1 MRASREGGARSLAA
15 VHLRLASS
23 PLPSLS
29 RARIYV
35 CGITPYDTTHIGHA
49 ATFVWVD
56 VLTRV
61 LAHVGI
67 EPEVVRNIT
76 DVDDELMHEAR
87 HRMVTWSA
95 LATQQTFQ
103 FEDDMRKLRVQR
115 PAFEP
120 ASHDYVTDVVFL
132 ARALLDR
139 GVAYE
144 RDGSVFFRAPDLW
157 KRSGLSES
165 EALEVYGARGGRID
179 DPAKEHP
186 ADAAIWQRSEPGEP
200 TWESPWGP
208 GRPGWHAECAAMATS
223 ILGLAVDV
231 HAGGADLAY
240 PHHAY
245 EEAIVEAATGVT
257 PFARRWMHVGTVTK
271 GGRKVAKS
279 TGNLVFVVD
288 LLQRWAPQVLRLHIL
303 DRPWSESWDFDEA
316 DLQAT
321 ATRLE
326 ALWSAGG
333 TAGGDEAAVEAA
345 LEALMDDLDV
355 RRAVDIAIESG
366 GEAARTVAKIL
377 ALL

>member
-1 MRASREGGARSLAA
+1 VL
-15 VHLRLASS
+15 LRLASA
-23 PLPSLS
+23 PLPALS

-56 VLTRV
+56 VLSRV

-67 EPEVVRNIT
+67 EPVVVRNIT
-76 DVDDELMHEAR
+76 DVDDELLREAAR
-87 HRMVTWSA
+87 RGTTWSA

-120 ASHDYVTDVVFL
+120 ASRDYVTDVVFL

-139 GVAYE
+139 GAAYE
-144 RDGSVFFRAPDLW
+144 RDGSVYFRAGDLW
-157 KRSGLSES
+157 ERSGLTQD
-165 EALEVYGARGGRID
+165 EALEVYDRRGGRTD
-179 DPAKEHP
+179 DPGKDDP
-186 ADAAIWQRSEPGEP
+186 ADAAIWQRSEEGEP
-200 TWESPWGP
+200 SWDSPWGR

-223 ILGLAVDV
+223 ICGLAVDV

-240 PHHAY
+240 PHHTY

-257 PFARRWMHVGTVTK
+257 PFVRRWMHVGTVMK
-271 GGRKVAKS
+271 GGEKVAKS
-279 TGNLVFVVD
+279 TGNLVFVMD
-288 LLQRWAPQVLRLHIL
+288 LLQRWAPQALRLHLL
-303 DRPWSESWDFDEA
+303 DRPWSQPWDFAEA
-316 DLQAT
+316 DLDAS
-321 ATRLE
+321 AARLE
-326 ALWSAGG
+326 DLWSAGG
-333 TAGGDEAAVEAA
+333 RPGGDDAAVQAA

-355 RRAVDIAIESG
+355 RRALDIAVEEG
-366 GEAARTVAKIL
+366 GEAARTVAKVL

>member
-1 MRASREGGARSLAA
+1 
-15 VHLRLASS
+15 
-23 PLPSLS
+23 
-29 RARIYV
+29 
-35 CGITPYDTTHIGHA
+35 
-49 ATFVWVD
+49 
-56 VLTRV
+56 
-61 LAHVGI
+61 
-67 EPEVVRNIT
+67 
-76 DVDDELMHEAR
+76 
-87 HRMVTWSA
+87 
-95 LATQQTFQ
+95 
-103 FEDDMRKLRVQR
+103 
-115 PAFEP
+115 
-120 ASHDYVTDVVFL
+120 
-132 ARALLDR
+132 
-139 GVAYE
+139 
-144 RDGSVFFRAPDLW
+144 
-157 KRSGLSES
+157 
-165 EALEVYGARGGRID
+165 
-179 DPAKEHP
+179 
-186 ADAAIWQRSEPGEP
+186 
-200 TWESPWGP
+200 
-208 GRPGWHAECAAMATS
+208 MATS

-271 GGRKVAKS
+271 GGQKVAKS

-345 LEALMDDLDV
+345 LDALMDDLDV
-355 RRAVDIAIESG
+355 RRAVDIAVESG

>member
-1 MRASREGGARSLAA
+1 MLL
-15 VHLRLASS
+15 HLGST

-56 VLTRV
+56 ALTRV

-76 DVDDELMHEAR
+76 DIDDELLREAASR
-87 HRMVTWSA
+87 GTSWSA

-115 PAFEP
+115 PSFEP
-120 ASHDYVTDVVFL
+120 ASRDYVTDVVFL

-139 GVAYE
+139 GVAYQ
-144 RDGSVFFRAPDLW
+144 RDGSVFLRAGDLW
-157 KRSGLSES
+157 ERSGLSES
-165 EALEVYGARGGRID
+165 DALTVYGERGGRAD
-179 DPAKEHP
+179 DPAKDNP
-186 ADAAIWQRSEPGEP
+186 FDAAIWQRSAEGEP
-200 TWESPWGP
+200 SWDSPWGR

-240 PHHAY
+240 PHHVY
-245 EEAIVEAATGVT
+245 EEAIVQAATGVT
-257 PFARRWMHVGTVTK
+257 PFARAWMHVGTVTLN
-271 GGRKVAKS
+271 GEKVAKS
-279 TGNLVFVVD
+279 TGNLVFVMD
-288 LLQRWAPQVLRLHIL
+288 LLQRWAPQALRLHLL
-303 DRPWSESWDFDEA
+303 DRPWSQSWDFVES
-316 DLQAT
+316 DLDAS

-326 ALWSAGG
+326 SLWSA
-333 TAGGDEAAVEAA
+333 TSTPGGDEAAVAAA
-345 LEALMDDLDV
+345 LEALMTDLDV
-355 RRAVDIAIESG
+355 TRALDIAIDSG
-366 GEAARTVAKIL
+366 GEAARTVAKVL

>member
-1 MRASREGGARSLAA
+1 ML
-15 VHLRLASS
+15 LRLASD

-56 VLTRV
+56 VLARL

-76 DVDDELMHEAR
+76 DVDDELLREAR
-87 HRMVTWSA
+87 ERGTTWSA

-120 ASHDYVTDVVFL
+120 ASRDYVTDVVFL

-144 RDGSVFFRAPDLW
+144 RDGSVYFRAGDLW
-157 KRSGLSES
+157 ERSGLAQD
-165 EALEVYGARGGRID
+165 EALEVYGRRGGRTD
-179 DPAKEHP
+179 DPAKDDP
-186 ADAAIWQRSEPGEP
+186 ADAAIWQRSAEGEP
-200 TWESPWGP
+200 AWDSPWGP

-223 ILGLAVDV
+223 ICGLAVDV

-240 PHHAY
+240 PHHVY

-257 PFARRWMHVGTVTK
+257 PFARRWMHVGTVMK
-271 GGRKVAKS
+271 GGEKVAKS
-279 TGNLVFVVD
+279 TGNLVFVRD
-288 LLQRWAPQVLRLHIL
+288 LLERWAPQVLRLHLL
-303 DRPWSESWDFDEA
+303 DRPWSQAWDFDEA
-316 DLQAT
+316 DLDAT
-321 ATRLE
+321 ASRLE
-326 ALWSAGG
+326 ALWAAGSRP
-333 TAGGDEAAVEAA
+333 GGDEESVAAA
-345 LEALMDDLDV
+345 LHALMDDLAV
-355 RRAVDIAIESG
+355 PRAIDLAIEQG
-366 GEAARTVAKIL
+366 GEAARTVAKVL
-377 ALL
+377 ALH

>member
-1 MRASREGGARSLAA
+1 ML
-15 VHLRLASS
+15 LRLGSS
-23 PLPSLS
+23 PLPSLA

-56 VLTRV
+56 ALSRV

-76 DVDDELMHEAR
+76 DVDDELMREAANR
-87 HRMVTWSA
+87 KTTWSA

-144 RDGSVFFRAPDLW
+144 REGSVYFRAGDLW
-157 KRSGLSES
+157 KGSGLSES
-165 EALEVYGARGGRID
+165 DALAVYDARGGRAG
-179 DPAKEHP
+179 DPAKDDP

-200 TWESPWGP
+200 TWQSPWGP
-208 GRPGWHAECAAMATS
+208 GRPGWHAECAAMATTL
-223 ILGLAVDV
+223 LGLAVDV

-257 PFARRWMHVGTVTK
+257 PFARSWMHVGTVTR
-271 GGRKVAKS
+271 GGQKVAKS
-279 TGNLVFVVD
+279 TGNLVFVMD
-288 LLQRWAPQVLRLHIL
+288 LLQRWAPQAVRLLLL
-303 DRPWSESWDFDEA
+303 DRPWAETWDFHES
-316 DLQAT
+316 DLEGA

-333 TAGGDEAAVEAA
+333 TPGGDEASVHAA

-355 RRAVDIAIESG
+355 PRALDIAIDSG
-366 GEAARTVAKIL
+366 GEAARTVAKVL